1 MKKKADP
8 VLLEVIRNSFETI
21 ADEIA
26 LIMLRTAYSAIVRDA
41 MDYSTA
47 ICDSRG
53 RTLAQGLTTP
63 LHLGSFYDAMQHV
76 IRQYE
81 GRIEPGD
88 VFIGNDPY
96 VASGQHLP
104 DIYIILP
111 IFIDGALEGWS
122 TTVAH
127 HVDVGGIIPGSNA
140 LGATEIYQEGLRLP
154 FLKLYDK
161 GNLNQAIWDIIL
173 TNVRVPELLLGD
185 LHAQSVACHVGA
197 REYEELFRRY
207 GAETMHF
214 HIDELHD
221 YAEALA
227 RSEIAEIPDGTY
239 EFTDHID
246 GLGESPE
253 TIVFHVSLTVRGD
266 EVVVDWTG
274 SSPQVKGGVN
284 APLVFAK
291 AATFAALRSVM
302 GSEVPNCHGY
312 TRPITVTA
320 PERTIVNA
328 VHPAACGARGI
339 SGFRMI
345 DCLFGALA
353 KAVPQKVAADGCGG
367 ATLATF
373 AGYRG
378 GNAFVFN
385 DILMGSWGGTAP
397 HDGQEGVP
405 HMGANQ
411 SNVPIETI
419 EIDFPLRIEHYGLVA
434 DSGGPGKHR
443 GGMAIMR
450 EYRALEDDILL
461 SVRSDKRAHPPHGLA
476 GGSPGAPSW
485 NIVNPGK
492 DQRIRPV
499 LFTRPDSLDEGDIFR
514 HIKAGG
520 GGYGNPRERDAEAV
534 LADVVAE
541 KVTPDHAAEAYG
553 VIVVGDIDDGFSIDQ
568 AATTRRRQAMETDSS
583 RNQVPVMKQ
592 AQPSSNVT
600 LNFEEKYIPDEK
612 ERLKY
617 LLERYVPLLARDV
630 NPANQE
636 NHKLILEL
644 LDQQTAHTELLG
656 KIAPI
661 FATADARP
669 RPLILSDEVERNLG
683 PNRSAEYLGFHAD
696 ISYMVVR
703 HLNRGV

>member
-1 MKKKADP
+1 MGPAMERTADP
-8 VLLEVIRNSFETI
+8 VLLEVVKNGFETI

-173 TNVRVPELLLGD
+173 VNVRVPELLLGD

-197 REYEELFRRY
+197 REFEELFRRY

-214 HIDELHD
+214 YINELHD

-246 GLGESPE
+246 GLGENPE

-274 SSPQVKGGVN
+274 SSSQVKGGVN
-284 APLVFAK
+284 APLAFTK

-312 TRPITVTA
+312 TRAITVTA

-353 KAVPQKVAADGCGG
+353 KAVPEKVAADGCGG

-378 GNAFVFN
+378 TKAFVFN

-411 SNVPIETI
+411 SNIPIETI

-434 DSGGPGKHR
+434 NSGGPGKHR
-443 GGMAIMR
+443 GGLAIIR
-450 EYRALEDDILL
+450 EYRALEDNILL
-461 SVRSDKRAHPPHGLA
+461 SIRSDKRAHPPHGLA
-476 GGSPGAPSW
+476 GGRPGAPSW
-485 NIVNPGK
+485 NIVNPGT
-492 DQRIRPV
+492 DQRILPV
-499 LFTRPDSLDEGDIFR
+499 LLTRPDNLDEGDIFR

-520 GGYGNPRERDAEAV
+520 GGFGNPLERDAEAV
-534 LADVVAE
+534 LADVLAE

-553 VIVVGDIDDGFSIDQ
+553 VIVVGDVDIGFSIDR
-568 AATTRRRQAMETDSS
+568 AATARRRQAMETELS
-583 RNQVPVMKQ
+583 R
-592 AQPSSNVT
+592 
-600 LNFEEKYIPDEK
+600 
-612 ERLKY
+612 
-617 LLERYVPLLARDV
+617 
-630 NPANQE
+630 
-636 NHKLILEL
+636 
-644 LDQQTAHTELLG
+644 
-656 KIAPI
+656 
-661 FATADARP
+661 
-669 RPLILSDEVERNLG
+669 
-683 PNRSAEYLGFHAD
+683 
-696 ISYMVVR
+696 
-703 HLNRGV
+703 

>member
-1 MKKKADP
+1 MKDRADP
-8 VLLEVIRNSFETI
+8 VLLEVIKNGFETI

-47 ICDSRG
+47 ICDARG

-154 FLKLYDK
+154 FLKLYDR
-161 GNLNQAIWDIIL
+161 GTLNQAIWDIIL

-214 HIDELHD
+214 YIDELHD

-227 RSEIAEIPDGTY
+227 RSEIIEIPDGTY

-246 GLGESPE
+246 GLGENPE
-253 TIVFHVSLTVRGD
+253 TIVFHVTATVRGD

-274 SSPQVKGGVN
+274 SSPQVRGGIN
-284 APLVFAK
+284 SPLVFAK

-353 KAVPQKVAADGCGG
+353 QAVPEKVAADGCGG

-378 GNAFVFN
+378 SKAFVFN
-385 DILMGSWGGTAP
+385 DILMGSWGGTSP

-411 SNVPIETI
+411 SNIPIETI

-443 GGMAIMR
+443 GGLAIIR
-450 EYRALEDDILL
+450 EYRALEDDVLL

-476 GGSPGAPSW
+476 GGAPGTPSW
-485 NIVNPGK
+485 NIVNP
-492 DQRIRPV
+492 DTERRVLPV
-499 LFTRPDSLDEGDIFR
+499 LFTRPDNLDEGHIFR
-514 HIKAGG
+514 HVKAGG
-520 GGYGNPRERDAEAV
+520 GGYGNPLERDAEAV

-541 KVTPDHAAEAYG
+541 KVTPEHAADAYG
-553 VIVVGDIDDGFSIDQ
+553 VIVAGDVDNGFSIDR
-568 AATTRRRQAMETDSS
+568 AATTRRRLAMQEG
-583 RNQVPVMKQ
+583 
-592 AQPSSNVT
+592 SN
-600 LNFEEKYIPDEK
+600 
-612 ERLKY
+612 R
-617 LLERYVPLLARDV
+617 
-630 NPANQE
+630 
-636 NHKLILEL
+636 
-644 LDQQTAHTELLG
+644 
-656 KIAPI
+656 
-661 FATADARP
+661 
-669 RPLILSDEVERNLG
+669 
-683 PNRSAEYLGFHAD
+683 
-696 ISYMVVR
+696 
-703 HLNRGV
+703 